1 MNILILLGALLALFY
16 AIARRLFSLRS
27 LALMTGLFLL
37 VFTLAG
43 GLSLFWGWLFWLAY
57 LLPTLL
63 LGVPQIRLALL
74 SQPLL
79 RRIRKILPPMSDT
92 EREAI
97 EAGSVWWEAELFRG
111 APDWQQLQNYQMPA
125 LRDDEQAFIDGPVEQ
140 LCAMID
146 DWDITHRR
154 LDLPPEIWDFLKQ
167 HRFFGMIIPQRYGG
181 LEFSAYG
188 HSCVVTKIA
197 SRSNSVCVTVMVPN
211 SLGPAELLLHY
222 GSDAQKD
229 YYLPRLADGREIPCF
244 ALTNPDAGSDAGAIP
259 DHGVVCMGDHQG
271 EQVLGLRLN
280 WEKRYITL
288 GPVAT
293 VLGLAFKVFDPDGL
307 LGGEEELGITCALIP
322 ADTAGIT
329 IGSRHFPLNAAF
341 QNGPNR
347 GKDVFIPM
355 EYLIGGQ
362 DNIGKGWRMLVES
375 LSVGRGISLPAVGV
389 AAGKSCAR
397 NTGAY
402 AHVRKQFNTSIGK
415 FEGVEEALAS
425 IGGMAYMMEA
435 GRLLTLSALDSGE
448 KPSIITAI
456 LKCYNTEHMRQ
467 VINHS
472 MDIHG
477 GRGISMGPSN
487 YIARAYQSIPVGI
500 TVEGANILTRSM
512 IIFGQGAIRCH
523 PYLVREMEAAT
534 RPESASADA
543 AFDRALRGHVEYFL
557 TNYCRAFVYGISASH
572 LAPSP
577 CSGRIGDY
585 YRRLGQMSAAF
596 AVCSDMVLMILGGS
610 FKRKEK
616 LSGRFADALGY
627 MFYASAVLKKF
638 DADGQPRGDLPLVEW
653 SAKYCL
659 YQVQMAL
666 DEILRNF
673 PIKWLGVIVRHSIFP
688 LGLSLR
694 QPNDSLSHRVA
705 SLLIRPGEA
714 RDRLSDGIYI
724 TDDPDDITGCL
735 EDALHKVIKAE
746 PIERRLRHDQV
757 FQHGL
762 ENYQQ
767 WIDDLESTGQV
778 TTDEADILLQARLA
792 TMKVVRVDEFEPGQ
806 LQAGIDAHEDSPST
820 DDLPA
825 SQAAL
830 KKAVPKKSVPKKAV
844 RKKAVRKKAVRKR
857 AVRKRADDKN

>member
-1 MNILILLGALLALFY
+1 MNVLILLCALLALCY
-16 AIARRLFSLRS
+16 SIARQLLPLRM
-27 LALMTGLFLL
+27 LAGLTALFLGL
-37 VFTLAG
+37 YTLFG
-43 GLSLFWGWLFWLAY
+43 GFNFFWGLLLWSVF

-63 LGVPQIRLALL
+63 IGLTELRRSRL
-74 SQPLL
+74 SRPLL
-79 RRIRKILPPMSDT
+79 RRIRQVLPPMSET
-92 EREAI
+92 ERDAI

-111 APDWQQLQNYQMPA
+111 APNWGKLQGYKIPQLSEA
-125 LRDDEQAFIDGPVEQ
+125 EQAFLDGPVEQ

-154 LDLPPEIWDFLKQ
+154 LDLPPEIWEFLKQ
-167 HRFFGMIIPQRYGG
+167 QRFFGMIIPEHYGG
-181 LEFSAYG
+181 LEFSAHG
-188 HSCVVTKIA
+188 HSSVVTKIA
-197 SRSNSVCVTVMVPN
+197 SRSISAAVTVMVPN

-222 GSDAQKD
+222 GTEAQKD
-229 YYLPRLADGREIPCF
+229 HYLPRLADGREIPCF
-244 ALTNPDAGSDAGAIP
+244 ALTGPDAGSDAGAIP
-259 DHGVVCMGDHQG
+259 DHGVVCLG
-271 EQVLGLRLN
+271 EHDGEKVLGLRLN

-307 LGGEEELGITCALIP
+307 LGGEQELGITCALIP
-322 ADTAGIT
+322 ADTPGVT
-329 IGSRHFPLNAAF
+329 IGNRHFPLNSAF
-341 QNGPNR
+341 QNGPNF

-355 EYLIGGQ
+355 DYIIGGQ
-362 DNIGKGWRMLVES
+362 QNIGNGWRMLVES

-402 AHVRKQFNTSIGK
+402 AYLRKQFNTSIGK
-415 FEGVEEALAS
+415 FEGVEEALAR
-425 IGGMAYMMEA
+425 IGGLAYMMEA

-448 KPSIITAI
+448 KPSVITAI
-456 LKCYNTEHMRQ
+456 LKCYNTEHMRD
-467 VINHS
+467 VINDA
-472 MDIHG
+472 MDVHG
-477 GRGISMGPSN
+477 GRGICMGPSN
-487 YIARAYQSIPVGI
+487 YIGRAYQSIPVGI

-534 RPESASADA
+534 MPESAAA
-543 AFDRALRGHVEYFL
+543 EEAFDQALRGHAEYFL
-557 TNYCRAFVYGISASH
+557 TNYCRAFIYGISGSH

-577 CSGRIGDY
+577 YDGRLGDY

-596 AVCSDMVLMILGGS
+596 AVCSDLVLMILGGA
-610 FKRKEK
+610 FKRKEM

-638 DADGQPRGDLPLVEW
+638 DADGQPRSDLPLVEW

-659 YQVQMAL
+659 YEVQMAL

-673 PIKWLGVIVRHSIFP
+673 PIKWLGVVIRHSIFP

-694 QPNDSLSHRVA
+694 KPNDSLSHRVA

-714 RDRLSDGIYI
+714 RDRLTAGIYI

-746 PIERRLRHDQV
+746 PIERRLRRENLEPE
-757 FQHGL
+757 GL
-762 ENYQQ
+762 EDYLQ
-767 WIDDLESTGQV
+767 WVARLKLAEQV
-778 TTDEADILLQARLA
+778 SSAEADILSQARLA
-792 TMKVVRVDEFEPGQ
+792 TMRVVRVDDFTPEQ
-806 LQAGIDAHEDSPST
+806 LRNEDGGAGSS
-820 DDLPA
+820 A
-825 SQAAL
+825 SSATAVTAATVVK
-830 KKAVPKKSVPKKAV
+830 KKATVKKSARSKAVNKKAE
-844 RKKAVRKKAVRKR
+844 KKQ
-857 AVRKRADDKN
+857 